1 MKTLGLI
8 GGLGPASTV
17 NYYEKIVYTFKN
29 TREDEY
35 YPHILIS
42 SLNMEKFIRQLD
54 FEDYNQVENILL
66 EEIESLEKA
75 GADIIAIASNT
86 AHVVIDNLKKD
97 SNIPIISII
106 DCVIDEIIKND
117 YKKVLLTGTSFT
129 MTHDFYIKKLEER
142 GLECIVPN
150 SEDIQKIHEIIYPNL
165 ENGIVLPYKR
175 EDYIKIINK
184 IVENN
189 DIDCLLLA
197 CCELNLLID
206 EDDIKIPIMD
216 SEDIH
221 IKRILKEI
229 SKK

>member
-86 AHVVIDNLKKD
+86 
-97 SNIPIISII
+97 NIPIISII

-129 MTHDFYIKKLEER
+129 MTHDFYIKKLEEM

-206 EDDIKIPIMD
+206 GDDMKIPIMD